1 MSAGGSWMRRSVVV
15 ACIAAAVFAA
25 GCGKK
30 SETNSNMVVDKS
42 SMPNSAAPSMTFT
55 WNNASNCVRYEPG
68 TLTVKVGGSVN
79 FNNSASDTVWVTAPA
94 GCFAPAETT
103 FSVLRG
109 ASPAVPAYQ
118 VGSYVL
124 TTRPPACAP
133 SGGPGP
139 AVVVDSGGD

>member
-1 MSAGGSWMRRSVVV
+1 MSSGGSWMRRSVVV

-30 SETNSNMVVDKS
+30 SETTSNASVDNSTTG
-42 SMPNSAAPSMTFT
+42 SAAPAMTFT

-68 TLTVKVGGSVN
+68 TLTVRVGGSVN
-79 FNNSASDTVWVTAPA
+79 FNNSASDPVWVTAPA

-118 VGSYVL
+118 VGSY
-124 TTRPPACAP
+124 
-133 SGGPGP
+133 
-139 AVVVDSGGD
+139 